1 MMKEINVVEFTL
13 LDPKSRALVARVALN
28 GYHIEAGGPLGD
40 SGGMTSFMLLDG
52 SVYSYWQ
59 ARRTLLMRWPDG
71 EEALIRIAGLPVEEG
86 EAGLIEFL

>member
-1 MMKEINVVEFTL
+1 MKTIDLIEFVL
-13 LDPKSRALVARVALN
+13 LDPQSRTPVAHVALN

-40 SGGMTSFMLLDG
+40 SGGMTSFMLLSG
-52 SVYSYWQ
+52 SVYPYWQ
-59 ARRTLLMRWPDG
+59 AQRSLLMQWPDG